1 MLNRLPSDKEVLK
14 PYKTKTLRERRV
26 QKRMKMNVTPRLET
40 DRLLLT
46 RPQHEEDKELGGLW
60 RDEQVRQYL
69 GGAVSEDIVE
79 KKLQWLQMHWEQ
91 AGFGQ
96 WMVYEKATEQ
106 IAGLCGLHHSTEG
119 IELSYMFYPA
129 FWGKG
134 IGTEAAQAC
143 IVQGFEQLRLERI
156 LVITQEANT
165 ASCRLAEKLGMR
177 KIERRWEWEAWQSI
191 YEIT

>member
-1 MLNRLPSDKEVLK
+1 M
-14 PYKTKTLRERRV
+14 
-26 QKRMKMNVTPRLET
+26 QKHIEMNGTQRLET

-46 RPQHEEDKELGGLW
+46 RPQHEEEKELGGLW

-69 GGAVSEDIVE
+69 GGVVSEDIVE
-79 KKLQWLQMHWEQ
+79 KKLQWLQTHWKQ

-96 WMVYEKATEQ
+96 WTVYEKATEQ
-106 IAGLCGLHHSTEG
+106 IAGLCGLHHSEEG

-134 IGTEAAQAC
+134 IATEAAQAC
-143 IVQGFEQLRLERI
+143 LAQGFEELELERI
-156 LVITQEANT
+156 VVITQEANT

-177 KIERRWEWEAWQSI
+177 KIDRRWQWEAWQSI
-191 YEIT
+191 YEIAREKLSVEADSVR